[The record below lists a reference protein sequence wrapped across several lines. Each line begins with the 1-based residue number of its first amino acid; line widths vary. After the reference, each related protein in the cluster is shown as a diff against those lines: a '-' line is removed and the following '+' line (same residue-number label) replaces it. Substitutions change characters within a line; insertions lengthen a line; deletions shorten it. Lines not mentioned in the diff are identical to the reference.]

1 MSGSSPVAPRQ
12 PLHVVFR
19 AEPPVT
25 GVSGSM
31 FNNHGSTSH
40 FGFSVDDFAST
51 EVTAI
56 LPYMPID
63 PAEAKAENHGGWV
76 AAVGRMTDTKPV
88 ALKVRYSQHIKDT
101 VPATDEQAAPLKA
114 DIERLFPQFDVIVIE
129 ARNISHD
136 RRTAIQVDLRDF
148 THLAE
153 GISVVEDVQIDCDI
167 IAQTDDEATEFQEE
181 WA

>member
-1 MSGSSPVAPRQ
+1 
-12 PLHVVFR
+12 
-19 AEPPVT
+19 
-25 GVSGSM
+25 M

-63 PAEAKAENHGGWV
+63 PAEAKAENQGGWV
-76 AAVGRMTDTKPV
+76 AAVEYADVLAKGRIPV

-153 GISVVEDVQIDCDI
+153 GISVVEDIQIDCDI

>member
-1 MSGSSPVAPRQ
+1 MTGSSPVAPRQ
-12 PLHVVFR
+12 PLYVVFR
-19 AEPPVT
+19 AEPPIT

-31 FNNHGSTSH
+31 FNNHGSTNH
-40 FGFSVDDFAST
+40 FGFSVDDFTST

-63 PAEAKAENHGGWV
+63 PAEAKAEQNGGWV
-76 AAVGRMTDTKPV
+76 AAVGHVNTKPA
-88 ALKVRYSQHIKDT
+88 ALKVQYTQHIKDT
-101 VPATDEQAAPLKA
+101 VPATDEQSAPLMA

-129 ARNISHD
+129 ATNISHT

-153 GISVVEDVQIDCDI
+153 GISVVEDIQIDFDI
-167 IAQTDDEATEFQEE
+167 IAQTDDEPSQFQED